1 MKPPLISCLDISRGD
16 RLVPPPGNAVMWSG
30 LKRKHGSAFRRG
42 KHRMKF
48 GFSSEQEEFRSNLRR
63 LLANRS
69 PTKEVRRLME
79 TDEGYEPGGWRAIN
93 AELGL
98 TAIRIPEVYGGYGF
112 GFGEQCI
119 VLEEMGRAL
128 VCAPYFATAVLAA
141 GAILNAG
148 TETEKAALLP
158 GIAAGETNATLAWVE
173 DNGFWDAAGTALAAT
188 DAGGRIVLNGH
199 KTYVIDG
206 HTADLIVVLA
216 RAPQGLSLFTVD
228 GKAAGLTRRSL
239 KSMDP
244 TRKFARLEF
253 DGVSATPLGPAGG
266 AAGPFTRTMVEASV
280 CLANEM
286 VGGADRLREDALAY
300 AMMRMQ
306 FGKSI
311 ASFQSMKHKQADML
325 LEVELA
331 KSAAYYAAA
340 SLDDGDGDAVA
351 NAHLA
356 KASASDT
363 YMQTAIHAV
372 QIHGGI
378 GFTWDNDTHLWFKRA
393 KSSEVLL
400 GDAGYHRELMMQN
413 WAA

>member
-1 MKPPLISCLDISRGD
+1 VKFSF
-16 RLVPPPGNAVMWSG
+16 
-30 LKRKHGSAFRRG
+30 SA
-42 KHRMKF
+42 
-48 GFSSEQEEFRSNLRR
+48 EQEEFRSNLRR
-63 LLANRS
+63 FLADRS

-79 TDEGYEPGGWRAIN
+79 TDEGYERNVWQAIN

-98 TAIRIPEVYGGYGF
+98 TAIRIPEPYGGQGF

-128 VCAPYFATAVLAA
+128 LCAPYFATAVLAA

-148 TETEKAALLP
+148 TETEKQALLP
-158 GIAAGETNATLAWVE
+158 GIASGETIGALAWVE
-173 DNGFWDAAGTALAAT
+173 DNGRWDAEGTTLIAT
-188 DAGGRIVLNGH
+188 GADGETVLNGH
-199 KTYVIDG
+199 KTYVVDG

-216 RAPQGLSLFTVD
+216 RAAQGLSLFTVD
-228 GKAAGLTRRSL
+228 GNAAGLTRRSL
-239 KSMDP
+239 KSLDP

-253 DGVSATPLGPAGG
+253 DGVAAAALGPAGG
-266 AAGPFTRTMVEASV
+266 ATAPFARTMMEAAV

-306 FGKSI
+306 FGKPI

-340 SLDDGDGDAVA
+340 SLDDGDDDAVA

-356 KASASDT
+356 KACASDA

-400 GDAGYHRELMMQN
+400 GDASYHRELMLQS

>member
-1 MKPPLISCLDISRGD
+1 M
-16 RLVPPPGNAVMWSG
+16 
-30 LKRKHGSAFRRG
+30 
-42 KHRMKF
+42 HR
-48 GFSSEQEEFRSNLRR
+48 
-63 LLANRS
+63 
-69 PTKEVRRLME
+69 
-79 TDEGYEPGGWRAIN
+79 
-93 AELGL
+93 
-98 TAIRIPEVYGGYGF
+98 
-112 GFGEQCI
+112 
-119 VLEEMGRAL
+119 EEMGRTL
-128 VCAPYFATAVLAA
+128 LCAPFFATAVLAA

-148 TETEKAALLP
+148 TETEKQALLP

-173 DNGFWDAAGTALAAT
+173 DNGRWDAEGTALAAT
-188 DAGGRIVLNGH
+188 AAGGETVLNGH
-199 KTYVIDG
+199 KTYVVDG

-216 RAPQGLSLFTVD
+216 RAPRGLSLFTVD

-253 DGVSATPLGPAGG
+253 NEVPATPLGTAGG
-266 AAGPFTRTMVEASV
+266 AAAPFARTMVEAAV
-280 CLANEM
+280 CLANET

-306 FGKSI
+306 FGKPI

-340 SLDDGDGDAVA
+340 ALDEGDEDAVA

-356 KASASDT
+356 KACASDT

-400 GDAGYHRELMMQN
+400 GDASYHRELMLQN
-413 WAA
+413 WPA

>member
-1 MKPPLISCLDISRGD
+1 
-16 RLVPPPGNAVMWSG
+16 
-30 LKRKHGSAFRRG
+30 
-42 KHRMKF
+42 MKF
-48 GFSSEQEEFRSNLRR
+48 SFSSEQEEFRSNLRR
-63 LLANRS
+63 FLTDRS
-69 PTKEVRRLME
+69 PTKEVRRLMQ
-79 TDEGYEPGGWRAIN
+79 TDDGYERDGWRAIN

-98 TAIRIPEVYGGYGF
+98 TAVRIPEAYGGQGF

-128 VCAPYFATAVLAA
+128 LCAPFFGTAVLAA

-148 TETEKAALLP
+148 TEAKKQALLP
-158 GIAAGETNATLAWVE
+158 GIAAGETIATLAWVE
-173 DNGFWDAAGTALAAT
+173 DNGRWDVEGTALTAT
-188 DAGGRIVLNGH
+188 TVGGRSVLNGH
-199 KTYVIDG
+199 KTYVVDG
-206 HTADLIVVLA
+206 HTAALIVVLA

-228 GKAAGLTRRSL
+228 GNAAGLIRRSL

-253 DGVSATPLGPAGG
+253 DGVAAQPLGAAGG
-266 AAGPFTRTMVEASV
+266 AAVPFARTMIEAAV

-300 AMMRMQ
+300 SMMRMQ
-306 FGKSI
+306 FGKPI

-340 SLDDGDGDAVA
+340 SLDDEDDNAVA

-356 KASASDT
+356 KACAGDT

-400 GDAGYHRELMMQN
+400 GDSTYHRELMMQN

>member
-1 MKPPLISCLDISRGD
+1 
-16 RLVPPPGNAVMWSG
+16 
-30 LKRKHGSAFRRG
+30 
-42 KHRMKF
+42 MKF
-48 GFSSEQEEFRSNLRR
+48 SFSSEQEEFRSNLRR
-63 LLANRS
+63 LLADRS

-79 TDEGYEPGGWRAIN
+79 TDRGYERAGWHAIN
-93 AELGL
+93 TALGL
-98 TAIRIPEVYGGYGF
+98 TSIRIPEDYGGYGL
-112 GFGEQCI
+112 GFGDQGI

-128 VCAPYFATAVLAA
+128 LCAPYFATAVLAA
-141 GAILNAG
+141 GAIMNAG
-148 TETEKAALLP
+148 AEAEKRALLP
-158 GIAAGETNATLAWVE
+158 GIAAGDTTATLAWVE
-173 DNGFWDAAGTALAAT
+173 DNGRWDAEGTALTAAAEG
-188 DAGGRIVLNGH
+188 AGIVLTGH
-199 KTYVIDG
+199 KSYVVDG

-216 RAPQGLSLFTVD
+216 RAPQGLSFFTVD
-228 GKAAGLTRRSL
+228 GGSAGLTRRAL

-253 DGVSATPLGPAGG
+253 DRVSARPLGAAGG
-266 AAGPFTRTMVEASV
+266 AAAPFDRTMVEAMV
-280 CLANEM
+280 GLANEM

-340 SLDDGDGDAVA
+340 SLDDGDDDVA
-351 NAHLA
+351 ASAHLA
-356 KASASDT
+356 KALASDA

-400 GDAGYHRELMMQN
+400 GDAAYHRDLMLQN